1 MTGVAREEGRGRVRQ
16 RERGREGG
24 RERGRGRG
32 PERGRGRGR
41 GRGRERGRELR
52 VFRSFFDFINRWMG
66 GCGIE
71 QRRFSDFAGILFCF
85 PVCSRLRSSRGVP
98 GASPTCCDG
107 RMVVD
112 GGGWM
117 GSKKVL

>member
-16 RERGREGG
+16 RERGREG
-24 RERGRGRG
+24 
-32 PERGRGRGR
+32 GRGR

-112 GGGWM
+112 GGGWWM
-117 GSKKVL
+117 GSKKVH